1 MGIKEDLIESI
12 ETNLL
17 AALPWLTEGQKGQ
30 VAGAL
35 EFILDDFTTGLQ
47 GTLLAYQGVQADLDA
62 ATTKVGTL
70 TRLLGQASSSNEQAT
85 LLTTT
90 LNTLADTLETEGDA
104 DSAARIRQAILLAL
118 GLYELNNTSPPI
130 SGE

>member
-1 MGIKEDLIESI
+1 MGIKEDLIASI

-62 ATTKVGTL
+62 ATTKVNTL
-70 TRLLGQASSSNEQAT
+70 TRLLSQTSSTNEQST

-90 LNTLADTLETEGDA
+90 LNTLADAIETEGDA
-104 DSAARIRQAILLAL
+104 ATAERIRQAVLLAL
-118 GLYELNNTSPPI
+118 GLYELNTPPVDPPT
-130 SGE
+130 E